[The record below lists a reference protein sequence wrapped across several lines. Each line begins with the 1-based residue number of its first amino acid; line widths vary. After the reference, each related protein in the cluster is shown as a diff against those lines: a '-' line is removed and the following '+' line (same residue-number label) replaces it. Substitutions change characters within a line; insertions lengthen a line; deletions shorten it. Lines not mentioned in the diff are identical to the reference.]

1 MVKLVRYALGQRLT
15 IVAFFVL
22 MLVAGGIAFYN
33 LNIEAYPDPVPPMV
47 EIVTQSSGLSAEE
60 MERNVTIPIEVQM
73 SGLPHMTAIR
83 AISLFGL
90 SDVKIQFTYDFN
102 YEQAQQQVINRLAQ
116 LPQLPGGAV
125 PTISPT
131 SPVGEI
137 YRYRIAAPKG
147 YSVEDLKTLQDWV
160 LQRRFRAIPGVV
172 DVTGWGGKLRSYD
185 VVVDNNRLQA
195 HHLTVAQV
203 IAALGKANANVG
215 GQTINFG
222 AQSAIVRGIGLIQS
236 VDALETTPV
245 GRDGTAPVLVRDVAT
260 VKIGNMP
267 RNGIAG
273 LNGDDDI
280 VQGIVLMRRGA
291 QSMPTI
297 QAVEAEVQK
306 INSTGVLPPGVHLER
321 IYDRSELIGV
331 TTRTV
336 MENLVAGVLLIFFL
350 QWAFLGN
357 LRSALIV
364 AATIPFAL
372 AFAVLIL
379 TVQGESA
386 NLLSVGALDF
396 GLVVDATVIMVEN
409 IFRHMAERS
418 HHV

>member
-1 MVKLVRYALGQRLT
+1 MIKLVRYALGQRLT

-60 MERNVTIPIEVQM
+60 MERNITIPIEVQM

-203 IAALGKANANVG
+203 ISALGKANANVG

-273 LNGDDDI
+273 LNNDDDI

-297 QAVEAEVQK
+297 QAVKAEIDK

-321 IYDRSELIGV
+321 IYDRSDLIGV

-379 TVQGESA
+379 TVQGKA
-386 NLLSVGALDF
+386 P
-396 GLVVDATVIMVEN
+396 TCC
-409 IFRHMAERS
+409 R
-418 HHV
+418 

>member
-1 MVKLVRYALGQRLT
+1 MVNLVRYALGQRMT
-15 IVAFFVL
+15 VVAFFL
-22 MLVAGGIAFYN
+22 AMIVAGGIAFYN

-185 VVVDNNRLQA
+185 VVVDNDRLQA

-236 VDALETTPV
+236 VDALEDTPV

-273 LNGDDDI
+273 LNNDDDI

-297 QAVEAEVQK
+297 NAVKAEIDT

-321 IYDRSELIGV
+321 IYDRSDLIGV

-336 MENLVAGVLLIFFL
+336 MENLVAGVR
-350 QWAFLGN
+350 G
-357 LRSALIV
+357 
-364 AATIPFAL
+364 TI
-372 AFAVLIL
+372 
-379 TVQGESA
+379 
-386 NLLSVGALDF
+386 
-396 GLVVDATVIMVEN
+396 
-409 IFRHMAERS
+409 
-418 HHV
+418 